1 MSITDAVRE
10 RNYTYEDVAKLFNV
24 SVAEAKQVHFDV
36 GRLIE
41 NTNISF
47 EDFQERLKEID
58 SFYSPVVS

>member
-1 MSITDAVRE
+1 MSITDSVIDRK
-10 RNYTYEDVAKLFNV
+10 YSYEDVARIFNI

-47 EDFQERLKEID
+47 EDFQYRIKEID
-58 SFYSPVVS
+58 SFYSPVLS